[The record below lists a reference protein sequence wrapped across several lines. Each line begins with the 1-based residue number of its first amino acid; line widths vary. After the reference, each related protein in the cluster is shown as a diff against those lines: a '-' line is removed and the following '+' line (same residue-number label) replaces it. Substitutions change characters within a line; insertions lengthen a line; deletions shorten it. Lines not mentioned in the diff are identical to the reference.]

1 MSPLPQRPDA
11 TRPEEGGSSFEQL
24 IATQQRAIDELRSS
38 RQEAVERL
46 AGTIEMHDPGIS
58 GHLHRMAST
67 AALLGEK
74 LELDP
79 ELVLLL
85 RAAAP
90 MHDIGKIATPDG
102 VLRKRGPLTTSE
114 QAGLNSHTTVGH
126 EILANSESKLLAMAA
141 SIALTHHEWFD
152 GSGYPRGLSRE
163 DIPIEGRIVAV
174 ADVFDALLSDRPHR
188 PAMTTEQATK
198 LIGDERGTHFD
209 PDVVD
214 ALTDNLDEALA
225 LRR

>member
-11 TRPEEGGSSFEQL
+11 TRPEGGGSTFEQL
-24 IATQQRAIDELRSS
+24 TATIEELRSS

-46 AGTIEMHDPGIS
+46 AGAIEIHDPGT
-58 GHLHRMAST
+58 GRHVYRMAST
-67 AALLGEK
+67 AALLGER

-90 MHDIGKIATPDG
+90 MHDVGIIAIPGG
-102 VLRKRGPLTTSE
+102 VLRQRGPLTASE
-114 QAGLNSHTTVGH
+114 RAQMESHTTVGH
-126 EILANSESKLLAMAA
+126 EILADSESKLLAMAA
-141 SIALTHHEWFD
+141 TIALTHHEWFD
-152 GSGYPRGLSRE
+152 GSGYPRGLSGE
-163 DIPIEGRIVAV
+163 DIPLEGRIVAV

-188 PAMTTEQATK
+188 SAMTAEQATK
-198 LIGDERGTHFD
+198 LIGEERGTHFD
-209 PDVVD
+209 PDMVN
-214 ALTDNLDEALA
+214 ALMDNLDEALA